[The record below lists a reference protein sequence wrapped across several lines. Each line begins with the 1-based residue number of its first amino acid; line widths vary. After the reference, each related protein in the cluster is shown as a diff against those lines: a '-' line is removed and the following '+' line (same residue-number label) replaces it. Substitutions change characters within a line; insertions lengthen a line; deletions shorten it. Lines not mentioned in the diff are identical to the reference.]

1 MVDGWVGVTVVAE
14 ARVVEDATT
23 GVRFLTSHIGI
34 VGMSPATSLLH
45 QQMTM
50 TNTLQ
55 PPVTMP
61 GLVNDSVLD
70 MIGNTPMVD
79 VSNLS
84 PNPNVRILGK
94 MEMQN
99 PFGSVKD
106 RIAKA
111 MIESAEK
118 EGRLLPGQTIVEP
131 SSGNTGIA
139 LAAIARMKGYPI
151 KILMPTSVS
160 VERRQMLEVFGAE
173 VILTPGEE
181 GSNGA
186 VARARVL
193 AEEHPEWYFP
203 YQYANDANPRAHY
216 EGTGPEI
223 LRDVPEMTHF
233 VAGLGTSGTLM
244 GAGRYFKEQNP
255 DIQIIAVEPPLGE
268 RVEGLRNIGEG
279 YIPPVFEDW
288 NGFDLLDRKRVV
300 RPRESI
306 EWTRR
311 LVQECGVFS
320 GISAGAAL
328 AGAAKVASQ
337 IEHGTIVFIV
347 CDGGW
352 KYLSTGAYT
361 DDLDEAEAKA
371 EEIIYF

>member
-1 MVDGWVGVTVVAE
+1 M
-14 ARVVEDATT
+14 
-23 GVRFLTSHIGI
+23 
-34 VGMSPATSLLH
+34 
-45 QQMTM
+45 Q
-50 TNTLQ
+50 
-55 PPVTMP
+55 
-61 GLVNDSVLD
+61 GLVNASVLD

-79 VSNLS
+79 VSVLS
-84 PNPNVRILGK
+84 PNPRVRILGK

-111 MIESAEK
+111 MIEDAEHR
-118 EGRLLPGQTIVEP
+118 GLLAPGQTILEP

-139 LAAIARMKGYPI
+139 LAAIASIKGYPI
-151 KILMPTSVS
+151 KIMMPESVS
-160 VERRQMLEVFGAE
+160 IERRQMLEVFGAE
-173 VILTPGEE
+173 IILTPGAE

-186 VARARVL
+186 VARATAL
-193 AEEHPEWYFP
+193 AAEHPDWYFP
-203 YQYANDANPRAHY
+203 YQYANDNNPRAHY

-223 LRDVPEMTHF
+223 WRDVPEITHF

-244 GAGRYFKEQNP
+244 GTGRYLKEQNP
-255 DIQIIAVEPPLGE
+255 DIQIVAVEPPLGE

-279 YIPPVFEDW
+279 YIPPVFEKW
-288 NGFDLLDRKRVV
+288 NGYELLDRKRVV

-311 LVQECGVFS
+311 LVRECGVFA

-337 IEHGTIVFIV
+337 IESGTIVFIV

-361 DDLDEAEAKA
+361 DDLDVAEANA
-371 EEIIYF
+371 EAIIYF